1 MSRALGAKALDLRTG
16 VRIEV
21 VTVAW
26 MVVEAA
32 LAIGSGVLARSALLT
47 AFGIDSLIELIS
59 GSVLLW
65 RLVGEA
71 RGSEPGRTEQLE
83 RRAARISALLL
94 VLLCGYIIVTVTLGL
109 ITRTQPEKSWVGIGV
124 SLGAILVMPLLA
136 RSKRRIAERI
146 GSPALR
152 ADAAESITC
161 AYMAGAVLAGVVLN
175 AALGWWWAEYMAAP
189 ALLFWL
195 FGETREAFEA
205 ARGGTQDDDDD

>member
-1 MSRALGAKALDLRTG
+1 MSRVLGAKAMDLRAG
-16 VRIEV
+16 VRIEA

-65 RLVGEA
+65 RLLSELRGGDAEA
-71 RGSEPGRTEQLE
+71 AEQLE
-83 RRAARISALLL
+83 RRAAQISAVLL
-94 VLLCGYIIVTVTLGL
+94 VLLCVYIVVTVAFGL
-109 ITRTQPEKSWVGIGV
+109 ITRTEPEKSWVGTGV
-124 SLGAILVMPLLA
+124 SFGAVLVMPLLA

-175 AALGWWWAEYMAAP
+175 AVLGWWWAEYVAA
-189 ALLFWL
+189 LGFLFWL

-205 ARGGTQDDDDD
+205 ARGQIDDDDD